1 MLDSAEMPGAPA
13 QDSVEGPVVPAP
25 RAGVVQGSAAPK
37 TCLACGAGLTG
48 AQEKYCSPVCKD
60 RQKRRRHRERV
71 GTLPCRGCGGV
82 VPSVHVR
89 YCSPA
94 CRMRAH
100 DAHRRAWE
108 TAQRDAWDPS
118 PSMVWAIPA
127 STVGAMHELL
137 VAADLM
143 RRGYEVFRSLSP
155 AASCDLLIRRDD
167 GLTARVEVR
176 TVRRNREGRVGA
188 GARPS
193 EAHRFDVLAR
203 VEPSGAIHYTGLGE

>member
-48 AQEKYCSPVCKD
+48 ADWGFNAP
-60 RQKRRRHRERV
+60 
-71 GTLPCRGCGGV
+71 GV
-82 VPSVHVR
+82 VL
-89 YCSPA
+89 
-94 CRMRAH
+94 
-100 DAHRRAWE
+100 W
-108 TAQRDAWDPS
+108 
-118 PSMVWAIPA
+118 
-127 STVGAMHELL
+127 
-137 VAADLM
+137 M